1 MPVMPYASVI
11 VVDAATWT
19 HAGTLNRC
27 VVEVT
32 TRLPVPLN
40 GTVVR
45 VTLYEMTPDR
55 DLIEVPSTT
64 FANEQ
69 VLERADLQRALREH
83 IRVIGEDLL
92 VVAEEFG
99 DFDVRRR
106 IDLLCVDRAARLVVV
121 ELKRT
126 EDGGHMEL
134 QALRYAAM
142 VSAMT
147 FEQLADTYQRHLQ
160 STSPDEAADARERL
174 ADFLEEAGGDDAVLE
189 RRVRIVLASA
199 GFDTQITTTVM
210 WLNEL
215 YGLDITCVRL
225 TPYRVAGRLLLDVQQ
240 VIPLPEAAEFTVQL
254 RRRETAVRAVSPGQ
268 GRDWTPYVII
278 SPSGSTQPLRKRRA
292 VLALVTALH
301 AGGIDPAAM
310 ANVIRG
316 PRLLAVDGELEGDA
330 LASAFVRAYPRAE
343 QHLGRWFLPQ
353 ALRRDGRTWVLS
365 KMWGADTVD
374 ALDALIA
381 LAPDEGF
388 DYEAG

>member
-1 MPVMPYASVI
+1 
-11 VVDAATWT
+11 
-19 HAGTLNRC
+19 
-27 VVEVT
+27 
-32 TRLPVPLN
+32 
-40 GTVVR
+40 
-45 VTLYEMTPDR
+45 MTSDH
-55 DLIEVPSTT
+55 DLVEVPSTT
-64 FANEQ
+64 FADEQ
-69 VLERADLQRALREH
+69 VLERGDLQRALREH
-83 IRVIGEDLL
+83 IAVLGADLL

-126 EDGGHMEL
+126 EDGGHLEL

-147 FEQLADTYQRHLQ
+147 FEQLADTYQRHLRA
-160 STSPDEAADARERL
+160 TSGEEEAACARERL
-174 ADFLEEAGGDDAVLE
+174 AEWLEEAGGDEAVLE

-210 WLNEL
+210 WLNDL

-225 TPYRVAGRLLLDVQQ
+225 TPYRVAGKLLLDVQQ

-254 RRRETAVRAVSPGQ
+254 RRRETAARAVSTGQ
-268 GRDWTPYVII
+268 GRDWTPYMIVT
-278 SPSGSTQPLRKRRA
+278 PSGSTEPLRKRRA

-301 AGGIDPAAM
+301 AAGVDPARM
-310 ANVIRG
+310 AAAIRG
-316 PRLLAVDGELEGDA
+316 PRLLSVDGEWEGNDLTA
-330 LASAFVRAYPRAE
+330 AFAAAYPRAE
-343 QHLGRWFLPQ
+343 QHLGRWFLGE
-353 ALRRDGRTWVLS
+353 ALRQDGRTWVLS

-374 ALDALIA
+374 TLDALIA
-381 LAPDEGF
+381 LAPGPGF